1 MTTSTTTRLAAAQ
14 TARAAAKRAFSRA
27 TDDAMHAAMARG
39 LRTMADIDAA
49 VEADPAVIAARAAS
63 LAAITEL
70 EAAEAAMRADAT
82 VSQDERMEA
91 STSAAT
97 VSARTMVEHDPARIY
112 DAAAGCES

>member
-1 MTTSTTTRLAAAQ
+1 MTTTTTARLAAAQ

-27 TDDAMHAAMARG
+27 TDDAVAAAVARG
-39 LRTMADIDAA
+39 LHVIGVINAA

-63 LAAITEL
+63 VAAITEL

-91 STSAAT
+91 STRAAT
-97 VSARTMVEHDPARIY
+97 AAARAMVEHNPESLY
-112 DAAAGCES
+112 DAAAGCEG

>member
-1 MTTSTTTRLAAAQ
+1 MTTSTTARLAAAQ

-27 TDDAMHAAMARG
+27 TDEAVHAALARG
-39 LRTMADIDAA
+39 LHVIGAINAF
-49 VEADPAVIAARAAS
+49 VEADPGVIAARAAS

-82 VSQDERMEA
+82 VLQDERMEA

-97 VSARTMVEHDPARIY
+97 VKARAMVEHDPARIY